1 MRRRCPDRHG
11 RLGPSLA
18 LHGALQPHSCQD
30 NLMVGSLFALES
42 HVFLVPVKVARA
54 PRGNGEQDKQA
65 VQNALAR
72 ARRRFR
78 SLVEQEKIGPAP
90 KTIVGLGWG
99 GVCRGGRTTP
109 SRVPERRKNGVKQRL
124 RTPSEG
130 VKMAS
135 ILRPPKAIQG
145 VIGSYSFTVYD
156 VTLWMPVCSTNV
168 PRRIGQMPPRT
179 AHSFGSP
186 PDARR

>member
-1 MRRRCPDRHG
+1 
-11 RLGPSLA
+11 
-18 LHGALQPHSCQD
+18 
-30 NLMVGSLFALES
+30 MVGSLFALES

-99 GVCRGGRTTP
+99 GVCRGG
-109 SRVPERRKNGVKQRL
+109 ELRL
-124 RTPSEG
+124 RGCPKG

-135 ILRPPKAIQG
+135 NSGSERLRKA
-145 VIGSYSFTVYD
+145 
-156 VTLWMPVCSTNV
+156 
-168 PRRIGQMPPRT
+168 
-179 AHSFGSP
+179 
-186 PDARR
+186 